1 VVNAAPTALVTGI
14 VVTDAEGNFGGGA
27 LVVSGL
33 QAEDRVVVL
42 ETGGISVS
50 RGGVSFAGVVI
61 GAVSDAV
68 GADFAVT
75 FTAAATTAAV
85 QATARALHR
94 ANVSDTPTQSRDLTV
109 TLTDDTVAPAAPVI
123 TSIVAAT
130 GLDGTGAVILT
141 ATATDAKGTAMTYA
155 LSGTDAAHF
164 QIDAVSGEI
173 RISDRGA
180 VLAPGVLAPG
190 GSSVLSAVLE
200 VSDGGLTATQTLE
213 ITMTPRPAAPQATIP
228 YGGEA
233 IPGPDADAIDLGDAA
248 LGLMRTLGT
257 ATYLLLEGVDHD
269 MIVLSGVDAVNAALI
284 EFI

>member
-1 VVNAAPTALVTGI
+1 MVNAAPTALATGI

-42 ETGGISVS
+42 ETGGICVS
-50 RGGVSFAGVVI
+50 RGAVSFAGVVI

-75 FTAAATTAAV
+75 FTAAAITAAV
-85 QATARALHR
+85 QATARALHC
-94 ANVSDTPTQSRDLTV
+94 ANVSDTPTQSWDLTV

-123 TSIVAAT
+123 TSIAAAT

-180 VLAPGVLAPG
+180 VLAPG

-228 YGGEA
+228 YGGGT

-257 ATYLLLEGVDHD
+257 TTYLLLEGADHD

-284 EFI
+284 KFI

>member
-1 VVNAAPTALVTGI
+1 
-14 VVTDAEGNFGGGA
+14 
-27 LVVSGL
+27 VSGL
-33 QAEDRVVVL
+33 QAEDQVVVL

-50 RGGVSFAGVVI
+50 RGAVSFAGVVI

-68 GADFAVT
+68 GADFSVT
-75 FTAAATTAAV
+75 FTAAATTAAATTAAV
-85 QATARALHR
+85 QTTARALHC

-109 TLTDDTVAPAAPVI
+109 TLTDDTGAPAAAMITVDVTAQNDAPVI
-123 TSIVAAT
+123 TSIAAAT

-141 ATATDAKGTAMTYA
+141 AAVTDAKGTAMTYA

-173 RISDRGA
+173 RISDHGA
-180 VLAPGVLAPG
+180 VLAPG

-200 VSDGGLTATQTLE
+200 VSDGGMTATQTLA

-228 YGGEA
+228 YGGGT
-233 IPGPDADAIDLGDAA
+233 IPGPDADAVDLGDAA

-257 ATYLLLEGVDHD
+257 TTYVLLKGADYD